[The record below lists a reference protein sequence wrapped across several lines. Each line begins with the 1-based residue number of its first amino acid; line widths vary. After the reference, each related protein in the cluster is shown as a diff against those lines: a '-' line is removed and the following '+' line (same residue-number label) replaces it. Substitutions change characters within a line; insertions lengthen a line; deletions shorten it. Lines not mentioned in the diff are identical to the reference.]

1 MPPSF
6 FKNLHCQKKYIQQL
20 PVNST
25 RKRKPRSYKYL
36 VQVRYQKFLNLIFSS
51 QCLDFS
57 KYSIGN
63 FLTVCWPRKSR
74 MTTAAHSAAK
84 IFKICG
90 YTEKGSF
97 VMPSTVLTF
106 FVLQK
111 LYLYFHY
118 LFIYL
123 FFYYFYYLL
132 CYRNYTYIFILKL
145 NTGRYCNF

>member
-25 RKRKPRSYKYL
+25 RKRKPRSYKYCIWYKYGT
-36 VQVRYQKFLNLIFSS
+36 RYSWTYYFHHGAWTS
-51 QCLDFS
+51 QN
-57 KYSIGN
+57 IGN

-84 IFKICG
+84 IFKICS
-90 YTEKGSF
+90 YTEKRIIRHAEHCAHIF
-97 VMPSTVLTF
+97 CFTEIIPLF
-106 FVLQK
+106 L
-111 LYLYFHY
+111 

-123 FFYYFYYLL
+123 FITFITYYVTEIIPLFS
-132 CYRNYTYIFILKL
+132 F
-145 NTGRYCNF
+145 

>member
-36 VQVRYQKFLNLIFSS
+36 VEVRYQKFLNLIFSS

-97 VMPSTVLTF
+97 VIPSTVLTF

-111 LYLYFHY
+111 LGIPLFL
-118 LFIYL
+118 LFIY
-123 FFYYFYYLL
+123 FFI
-132 CYRNYTYIFILKL
+132 IFIIYYV
-145 NTGRYCNF
+145 TEIIPIFSF